1 MRRAALFIVF
11 ILVAVVCTPL
21 LSNEVMAADG
31 RSSTGTTLT
40 YDGSAQAVQL
50 VGEWDWNTPLNMTN
64 NSGTWTVDVE
74 LEEGLY
80 CYKFVV
86 DGAYIFD
93 PSNPERVYCDD
104 IENSLLRVDDH
115 ARPHYSA
122 TIEGDVLHVVY
133 HPGSSL
139 AAPDG
144 TPSALTGALW
154 DASSSTWTLDLTGLD
169 DGKHSLLIEGSD
181 VEGHVAYDLLV
192 PFWRGPHA
200 SFVWE
205 DALIY
210 MVMTDRFV
218 NGDQS
223 NDGAPTGAAQGAD
236 WQGGDFAGVTS
247 MIQAG
252 YFADLGVNALW
263 LTPFNTA
270 ANGTGKAADG
280 VHDVAA
286 FHGYWPMEARG
297 VDARLGTPEELQEM
311 VDVAHDAGIRVM
323 MDFVVNHVHE
333 DHEYFDAHPEW
344 FNSGCICGQADCD
357 WTEHRLDCQFTSYM
371 PDVNW
376 KNRNAS
382 EQFIADA
389 LWWMET
395 FDLDG
400 ARIDAVKHVENLAVS
415 NLVAQINHR
424 FETVG
429 TDVYLKGETAMG
441 WSGHSLEANQA
452 QYDAINAYMG
462 PNGLDG
468 QADFVLYHAVVD
480 NVFVSGNENYQHLDY
495 WTNRSQ
501 DQYTSGSLMVPYVG
515 SHDVSRLT
523 SRADTGTGDAYNQ
536 WAEDGLPGQP
546 GDVSAYHAALQ
557 AYGWLLT
564 TPGAPL
570 LYYGDEYG
578 EYGGAD
584 PDNRHMYRGE
594 SMWSE
599 HELALFENIS
609 QLGQLRLESIA
620 LRQGSY
626 STRLAMANLLVYN
639 MTHDDQT
646 MSVVLNRGGPTQV
659 AGFGANDTVRF
670 GEAVLSSGQLSIG
683 AHSVSVIELNVQSN
697 DPPSNNT
704 GQNTTVLGCTDSTA
718 ENYDPTATQDDNSCT
733 YLPAPVLGCTD
744 DTATNYN
751 VQATQDD
758 GTCTFDEPDDV
769 NATNTTERREQ
780 LDHYYGGFVM
790 VHGEPVWPSGTSVF
804 VYPEATNLTLDQ
816 NYTLAWSLGIE
827 SAVLHEG
834 NASWTAT
841 NSTRMEDITIS
852 NLANGLYRFV
862 ATLYDADN
870 GEVLAE
876 NMTLIQVGSE
886 DNDGNNDTDMQTCDL
901 CCGETYQH
909 PADQPCPSMMCLP
922 CEEEDTATTSSS
934 ENTVR
939 NGLIGVVLLLTL
951 LLAFTGR
958 RPPKDGFE
966 GTVEPETDQANLS

>member
-1 MRRAALFIVF
+1 MRATPLFIVF
-11 ILVAVVCTPL
+11 ILVAVVATPF
-21 LSNEVMAADG
+21 LSNEAQAAEG
-31 RSSTGTTLT
+31 RSSTAMTLT
-40 YDGSAQAVQL
+40 YTGSASSVQL
-50 VGEWDWNTPLNMTN
+50 IGEWDWSTPLEMNLTN
-64 NSGTWTVDVE
+64 GVWTVDLDVP
-74 LEEGLY
+74 EGLY

-86 DGAYIFD
+86 DGTYIFD
-93 PSNPERVYCDD
+93 PTNPERVYCDD

-115 ARPHYSA
+115 LRPHYSA
-122 TIEGDVLHVVY
+122 NIVGDELHVVY
-133 HPGSSL
+133 HAGSSG
-139 AAPDG
+139 ASHDG
-144 TPSALTGALW
+144 TPAALSGATW
-154 DASSSTWTLDLTGLD
+154 DAVSSTWALDLTQLE
-169 DGKHSLLIEGSD
+169 DGKHSLLIDGFD
-181 VEGHVAYDLLV
+181 VEGNPAYDLLV

-210 MVMTDRFV
+210 MIMTDRFV
-218 NGDQS
+218 NANLS
-223 NDGAPTGAAQGAD
+223 NDGVATGAAQGAD
-236 WQGGDFAGVTS
+236 WQGGDFAGVTEKIES
-247 MIQAG
+247 G

-286 FHGYWPMEARG
+286 FHGYWPTEARG
-297 VDARLGTPEELQEM
+297 VEPRLGTPDELHAM
-311 VDVAHDAGIRVM
+311 VDAAHDAGMRVM

-333 DHEYFDAHPEW
+333 DHEYFEAHPEW
-344 FNSGCICGQADCD
+344 FNTGCICGQANCD
-357 WTEHRLDCQFTSYM
+357 WTEHRLDCQFTAYM

-415 NLVAQINHR
+415 NLVAQINER

-462 PNGLDG
+462 PEGLDG

-501 DQYTSGSLMVPYVG
+501 DQYTAGSLMVPYVG

-584 PDNRHMYRGE
+584 PDNRHMYRNE
-594 SMWSE
+594 SGWNDNE
-599 HELALFENIS
+599 AALFENIS
-609 QLGQLRLESIA
+609 ALGQLRLESVA
-620 LRQGSY
+620 LRQGEY
-626 STRLAMANLLVYN
+626 STRLAMPNLLAYN
-639 MTHDDQT
+639 MTHNEQT
-646 MSVVLNRGGPTQV
+646 MTVVLNRGGPTQMD
-659 AGFGANDTVRF
+659 GFDANETVRF
-670 GEAVLSSGQLSIG
+670 GSGSMANGTFTIP
-683 AHSVSVIELNVQSN
+683 AHSVSVIELNAHS
-697 DPPSNNT
+697 DPPATNETSENS
-704 GQNTTVLGCTDSTA
+704 TVLGCMDPVA
-718 ENYDPTATQDDNSCT
+718 ENYDPTATEDDGSCT
-733 YLPAPVLGCTD
+733 YSPVPVLGCTD
-744 DTATNYN
+744 ETATNYN
-751 VQATQDD
+751 PEATEDD
-758 GTCTFDEPDDV
+758 GSCEVDPCTDVFCDACPEGWTTLPAEDGECCPSCLEPSEHHQTD
-769 NATNTTERREQ
+769 NGSTNTTTNQTGEGSTNQ
-780 LDHYYGGFVM
+780 TSGGSTD
-790 VHGEPVWPSGTSVF
+790 ET
-804 VYPEATNLTLDQ
+804 TNT
-816 NYTLAWSLGIE
+816 T
-827 SAVLHEG
+827 
-834 NASWTAT
+834 T
-841 NSTRMEDITIS
+841 NETDIQI
-852 NLANGLYRFV
+852 
-862 ATLYDADN
+862 
-870 GEVLAE
+870 
-876 NMTLIQVGSE
+876 
-886 DNDGNNDTDMQTCDL
+886 CDL
-901 CCGETYQH
+901 CCGETYEH
-909 PADQPCPSMMCLP
+909 PADEPCPVASCLP
-922 CEEEDTATTSSS
+922 CKDEEATTTSASAD
-934 ENTVR
+934 TVR
-939 NGLIGVVLLLTL
+939 NILVAVVVVLILLLTL
-951 LLAFTGR
+951 TGR
-958 RPPKDGFE
+958 SPPKNEFE
-966 GTVEPETDQANLS
+966 AMNESDAPQENLS

>member
-1 MRRAALFIVF
+1 MRTTPLFIVF
-11 ILVAVVCTPL
+11 ILVAVVAMPF
-21 LSNEVMAADG
+21 LSNEAQAAEG
-31 RSSTGTTLT
+31 RSSTAITLT
-40 YDGSAQAVQL
+40 YTGSASSVQL
-50 VGEWDWNTPLNMTN
+50 IGEWNWSTPLDMILTN
-64 NSGTWTVDVE
+64 GVWTVDLDVP
-74 LEEGLY
+74 EGLY

-86 DGAYIFD
+86 DGTYIFD
-93 PSNPERVYCDD
+93 PANPERVYCDD

-115 ARPHYSA
+115 VRPHYSA
-122 TIEGDVLHVVY
+122 NIVGDELHVVY
-133 HPGSSL
+133 HAGSSG
-139 AAPDG
+139 ASHDG
-144 TPSALTGALW
+144 TPAALSGATW
-154 DASSSTWTLDLTGLD
+154 DAVSSTWALDLTQLE
-169 DGKHSLLIEGSD
+169 DGKHSLLIDGFD
-181 VEGHVAYDLLV
+181 VEGNPAYDLLV

-210 MVMTDRFV
+210 MIMTDRFV
-218 NGDQS
+218 NANLS
-223 NDGAPTGAAQGAD
+223 NDGVATGAAQGAD
-236 WQGGDFAGVTS
+236 WQGGDFAGVTEK
-247 MIQAG
+247 IQSG

-286 FHGYWPMEARG
+286 FHGYWPTEARG
-297 VDARLGTPEELQEM
+297 VEPRLGTPDELHAM
-311 VDVAHDAGIRVM
+311 VNAAHDAGMRVM

-333 DHEYFDAHPEW
+333 DHEYFEAHPEW
-344 FNSGCICGQADCD
+344 FNTGCICGQANCD
-357 WTEHRLDCQFTSYM
+357 WTEHRLDCQFTAYM

-415 NLVAQINHR
+415 NLVAQINER

-462 PNGLDG
+462 PDGLDG

-501 DQYTSGSLMVPYVG
+501 DQYTAGSLMVPYVG

-584 PDNRHMYRGE
+584 PDNRHMYRNE
-594 SMWSE
+594 SGWNDNE
-599 HELALFENIS
+599 AALFENIS
-609 QLGQLRLESIA
+609 ALGQLRLESVA
-620 LRQGSY
+620 LRQGEY
-626 STRLAMANLLVYN
+626 STRLAMPNLLAYN
-639 MTHDDQT
+639 MTHNEQT
-646 MSVVLNRGGPTQV
+646 MTVVLNRGGPTQMD
-659 AGFGANDTVRF
+659 GFDANETVRF
-670 GEAVLSSGQLSIG
+670 GSGSMANGTFTIP
-683 AHSVSVIELNVQSN
+683 AHSVSVIELNAHS
-697 DPPSNNT
+697 DPPATNETSENS
-704 GQNTTVLGCTDSTA
+704 TVLGCMDPVA
-718 ENYDPTATQDDNSCT
+718 ENYDPTATEDDGSCT
-733 YLPAPVLGCTD
+733 YSPVPVLGCTD
-744 DTATNYN
+744 ETATNYN
-751 VQATQDD
+751 PEATEDD
-758 GTCTFDEPDDV
+758 GSCEVDPCTDVFCDACPEGWTTLPAEDGECCPSCLEPSEHHQTDNGSTNTTTNQTGEGSTNQTSGGSTDE
-769 NATNTTERREQ
+769 ATNTT
-780 LDHYYGGFVM
+780 
-790 VHGEPVWPSGTSVF
+790 
-804 VYPEATNLTLDQ
+804 
-816 NYTLAWSLGIE
+816 
-827 SAVLHEG
+827 
-834 NASWTAT
+834 
-841 NSTRMEDITIS
+841 
-852 NLANGLYRFV
+852 AN
-862 ATLYDADN
+862 
-870 GEVLAE
+870 E
-876 NMTLIQVGSE
+876 
-886 DNDGNNDTDMQTCDL
+886 TDMQICDL
-901 CCGETYQH
+901 CCGETYEH
-909 PADQPCPSMMCLP
+909 PADEPCPVASCLP
-922 CEEEDTATTSSS
+922 CEDEEATTTSASAD
-934 ENTVR
+934 TVR
-939 NGLIGVVLLLTL
+939 NILVAVVVVLILLLTL
-951 LLAFTGR
+951 TGR
-958 RPPKDGFE
+958 SPPKNEFE
-966 GTVEPETDQANLS
+966 AMNESETPQENLS

>member
-1 MRRAALFIVF
+1 MRATPLFIVF
-11 ILVAVVCTPL
+11 ILVAVVATPF
-21 LSNEVMAADG
+21 LSNEAQAAEG
-31 RSSTGTTLT
+31 RSSTAMTLT
-40 YDGSAQAVQL
+40 YTGSASSVQL
-50 VGEWDWNTPLNMTN
+50 IGEWDWSTPLEMNLTN
-64 NSGTWTVDVE
+64 GVWTVDLDVP
-74 LEEGLY
+74 EGLY

-86 DGAYIFD
+86 DGTYIFD
-93 PSNPERVYCDD
+93 PTNPERVYCDD

-115 ARPHYSA
+115 LRPHYSA
-122 TIEGDVLHVVY
+122 NIVGDELHVVY
-133 HPGSSL
+133 HAGSSG
-139 AAPDG
+139 ASHDG
-144 TPSALTGALW
+144 TPAALSGATW
-154 DASSSTWTLDLTGLD
+154 DPASSTWALDLTQLE
-169 DGKHSLLIEGSD
+169 DGKHSLLIDGFD
-181 VEGHVAYDLLV
+181 VEGNPAYDLLV

-210 MVMTDRFV
+210 MIMTDRFV
-218 NGDQS
+218 NANLS
-223 NDGAPTGAAQGAD
+223 NDGVATGAAQGAD
-236 WQGGDFAGVTS
+236 WQGGDFAGVTEKIES
-247 MIQAG
+247 G

-286 FHGYWPMEARG
+286 FHGYWPTEARG
-297 VDARLGTPEELQEM
+297 VEPRLGTPDELHAM
-311 VDVAHDAGIRVM
+311 VDAAHDAGMRVM

-333 DHEYFDAHPEW
+333 DHEYFEAHPEW
-344 FNSGCICGQADCD
+344 FNTGCICGQANCD
-357 WTEHRLDCQFTSYM
+357 WTEHRLDCQFTAYM

-415 NLVAQINHR
+415 NLVAQINER

-462 PNGLDG
+462 PEGLDG

-501 DQYTSGSLMVPYVG
+501 DQYTAGSLMVPYVG

-584 PDNRHMYRGE
+584 PDNRHMYRNE
-594 SMWSE
+594 SMWSD
-599 HELALFENIS
+599 HEAALFENIS
-609 QLGQLRLESIA
+609 ALGQLRLDSVA
-620 LRQGSY
+620 LRQGEY
-626 STRLAMANLLVYN
+626 STRLAMTNLLAYN
-639 MTHDDQT
+639 MTHDEQSMT
-646 MSVVLNRGGPTQV
+646 VVLNRGGPTQMD
-659 AGFGANDTVRF
+659 GFDANDTVRF
-670 GEAVLSSGQLSIG
+670 GPGSMANGTFTIP
-683 AHSVSVIELNVQSN
+683 AHSVSVIELNAHSN
-697 DPPSNNT
+697 PPATNET
-704 GQNTTVLGCTDSTA
+704 GENSTVLGCMDPVA
-718 ENYDPTATQDDNSCT
+718 ENYDPTATEDDGSCT
-733 YLPAPVLGCTD
+733 YSPVPVLGCTD
-744 DTATNYN
+744 ETATNYN
-751 VQATQDD
+751 PEATEDD
-758 GTCTFDEPDDV
+758 GSCEVDPCTDVFCDACPEGWTTLPAEDGECCPSCLEPSEHHQTDNGSTNTTTNQTGEGSTNQTSGGSTDE
-769 NATNTTERREQ
+769 ATNTTANE
-780 LDHYYGGFVM
+780 
-790 VHGEPVWPSGTSVF
+790 T
-804 VYPEATNLTLDQ
+804 
-816 NYTLAWSLGIE
+816 
-827 SAVLHEG
+827 
-834 NASWTAT
+834 
-841 NSTRMEDITIS
+841 DIQI
-852 NLANGLYRFV
+852 
-862 ATLYDADN
+862 
-870 GEVLAE
+870 
-876 NMTLIQVGSE
+876 
-886 DNDGNNDTDMQTCDL
+886 CDL
-901 CCGETYQH
+901 CCGDTYEH
-909 PADQPCPSMMCLP
+909 PADEPCPVASCLP
-922 CEEEDTATTSSS
+922 CEDEEATTTSASAD
-934 ENTVR
+934 TVR
-939 NGLIGVVLLLTL
+939 NILVAVVVVLILLLTL
-951 LLAFTGR
+951 TGR
-958 RPPKDGFE
+958 SPPKNEFE
-966 GTVEPETDQANLS
+966 AMNESEAPQENLS

>member
-1 MRRAALFIVF
+1 MRATPLFIVF
-11 ILVAVVCTPL
+11 ILVAVVATPF
-21 LSNEVMAADG
+21 LSNEAQAAEG
-31 RSSTGTTLT
+31 RSSTAMTLT
-40 YDGSAQAVQL
+40 YTGSASSVQL
-50 VGEWDWNTPLNMTN
+50 IGEWDWSTPLEMNLTN
-64 NSGTWTVDVE
+64 GVWTVDLDVP
-74 LEEGLY
+74 EGLY

-86 DGAYIFD
+86 DGTYIFD
-93 PSNPERVYCDD
+93 PTNPERVYCDD

-115 ARPHYSA
+115 LRPHYSA
-122 TIEGDVLHVVY
+122 NIVGDELHVVY
-133 HPGSSL
+133 HAGSSG
-139 AAPDG
+139 ASHDG
-144 TPSALTGALW
+144 TPAALSGATW
-154 DASSSTWTLDLTGLD
+154 DAVSSTWALDLTQLE
-169 DGKHSLLIEGSD
+169 DGKHSLLIDGFD
-181 VEGHVAYDLLV
+181 VEGNPAYDLLV

-210 MVMTDRFV
+210 MIMTDRFV
-218 NGDQS
+218 NANLS
-223 NDGAPTGAAQGAD
+223 NDGVATGAAQGAD
-236 WQGGDFAGVTS
+236 WQGGDFAGVTEKIES
-247 MIQAG
+247 G

-286 FHGYWPMEARG
+286 FHGYWPTEARG
-297 VDARLGTPEELQEM
+297 VEPRLGTPDELHAM
-311 VDVAHDAGIRVM
+311 VNAAHDAGMRVM

-333 DHEYFDAHPEW
+333 DHEYFEAHPEW
-344 FNSGCICGQADCD
+344 FNTGCICGQANCD
-357 WTEHRLDCQFTSYM
+357 WTEHRLDCQFTAYM

-415 NLVAQINHR
+415 NLVAQINER

-462 PNGLDG
+462 PEGLDG

-501 DQYTSGSLMVPYVG
+501 DQYTAGSLMVPYVG

-584 PDNRHMYRGE
+584 PDNRHMYRNE
-594 SMWSE
+594 SGWNDNE
-599 HELALFENIS
+599 AALFDNIS
-609 QLGQLRLESIA
+609 ALGQLRLESVA
-620 LRQGSY
+620 LRQGEY
-626 STRLAMANLLVYN
+626 STRLAMPNLLAYN
-639 MTHDDQT
+639 MTHNEQT
-646 MSVVLNRGGPTQV
+646 MTVVLNRGGPTQMG
-659 AGFGANDTVRF
+659 GFDANDTVRF
-670 GEAVLSSGQLSIG
+670 GPGSMANGTFTIP
-683 AHSVSVIELNVQSN
+683 AHSVSVIELNAHSN
-697 DPPSNNT
+697 PPATNET
-704 GQNTTVLGCTDSTA
+704 GENSTVLGCMDPVA
-718 ENYDPTATQDDNSCT
+718 ENYDPTATEDDGSCT
-733 YLPAPVLGCTD
+733 YSPVPVLGCTD
-744 DTATNYN
+744 ETATNYN
-751 VQATQDD
+751 PEATEDD
-758 GTCTFDEPDDV
+758 GSCEVDPCTDVFCDACPEGWTTLPAEDGECCPSCLEPSEHHQTDNGSTNTTTNQTGEGSTNQTSGGSTDE
-769 NATNTTERREQ
+769 ATNTTANE
-780 LDHYYGGFVM
+780 
-790 VHGEPVWPSGTSVF
+790 T
-804 VYPEATNLTLDQ
+804 
-816 NYTLAWSLGIE
+816 
-827 SAVLHEG
+827 
-834 NASWTAT
+834 
-841 NSTRMEDITIS
+841 DIQI
-852 NLANGLYRFV
+852 
-862 ATLYDADN
+862 
-870 GEVLAE
+870 
-876 NMTLIQVGSE
+876 
-886 DNDGNNDTDMQTCDL
+886 CDL
-901 CCGETYQH
+901 CCGETYEH
-909 PADQPCPSMMCLP
+909 PADEPCPVASCLP
-922 CEEEDTATTSSS
+922 CEDEEATTTSASAD
-934 ENTVR
+934 TVR
-939 NGLIGVVLLLTL
+939 NILVAVVVVLILLLTL
-951 LLAFTGR
+951 TGR
-958 RPPKDGFE
+958 SPPKNEFE
-966 GTVEPETDQANLS
+966 AMNESEAPQENLS

>member
-1 MRRAALFIVF
+1 MRATPLFIVF
-11 ILVAVVCTPL
+11 ILVAVVATPF
-21 LSNEVMAADG
+21 LSNEAQAAEG
-31 RSSTGTTLT
+31 RSSTAMTLT
-40 YDGSAQAVQL
+40 YTGSASSVQL
-50 VGEWDWNTPLNMTN
+50 IGEWDWSTPLEMNLTN
-64 NSGTWTVDVE
+64 GVWTVDLDVP
-74 LEEGLY
+74 EGLY

-86 DGAYIFD
+86 DGTYIFD
-93 PSNPERVYCDD
+93 PTNPERVYCDD

-115 ARPHYSA
+115 LRPHYSA
-122 TIEGDVLHVVY
+122 NIVGDELHVVY
-133 HPGSSL
+133 HAGSSG
-139 AAPDG
+139 ASHDG
-144 TPSALTGALW
+144 TPAALSGATW
-154 DASSSTWTLDLTGLD
+154 DAVSSTWALDLTQLE
-169 DGKHSLLIEGSD
+169 DGKHSLLIDGFD
-181 VEGHVAYDLLV
+181 VEGNPAYDLLV

-210 MVMTDRFV
+210 MIMTDRFV
-218 NGDQS
+218 NANLS
-223 NDGAPTGAAQGAD
+223 NDGVATGAAQGAD
-236 WQGGDFAGVTS
+236 WQGGDFAGVTEKIES
-247 MIQAG
+247 G

-286 FHGYWPMEARG
+286 FHGYWPTEARG
-297 VDARLGTPEELQEM
+297 VEPRLGTPDELHAM
-311 VDVAHDAGIRVM
+311 VDAAHDAGMRVM

-333 DHEYFDAHPEW
+333 DHEYFEAHPEW
-344 FNSGCICGQADCD
+344 FNTGCICGQANCD
-357 WTEHRLDCQFTSYM
+357 WTEHRLDCQFTAYM

-415 NLVAQINHR
+415 NLVAQINER

-462 PNGLDG
+462 PEGLDG

-501 DQYTSGSLMVPYVG
+501 DQYTAGSLMVPYVG

-584 PDNRHMYRGE
+584 PDNRHMYRNE
-594 SMWSE
+594 SMWSD
-599 HELALFENIS
+599 HEAALFENIS
-609 QLGQLRLESIA
+609 ALGQLRLDSVA
-620 LRQGSY
+620 LRQGEY
-626 STRLAMANLLVYN
+626 STRLAMTNLLAYN
-639 MTHDDQT
+639 MTHDEQSMT
-646 MSVVLNRGGPTQV
+646 VVLNRGGPTQMD
-659 AGFGANDTVRF
+659 GFDANDTVRF
-670 GEAVLSSGQLSIG
+670 GPGSMANGTFTIP
-683 AHSVSVIELNVQSN
+683 AHSVSVIELNAHSN
-697 DPPSNNT
+697 PPATNET
-704 GQNTTVLGCTDSTA
+704 GENSTVLGCMDPVA
-718 ENYDPTATQDDNSCT
+718 ENYDPTATEDDGSCT
-733 YLPAPVLGCTD
+733 YSPVPVLGCTD
-744 DTATNYN
+744 ETATNYN
-751 VQATQDD
+751 PEATEDD
-758 GTCTFDEPDDV
+758 GSCEVDPCTDVFCDACPEGWTTLPAEDGECCPSCLEPSEHHQTDNGSTNTTTNQTGEGSTNQTSGGSTDE
-769 NATNTTERREQ
+769 ATNTTANE
-780 LDHYYGGFVM
+780 
-790 VHGEPVWPSGTSVF
+790 T
-804 VYPEATNLTLDQ
+804 
-816 NYTLAWSLGIE
+816 
-827 SAVLHEG
+827 
-834 NASWTAT
+834 
-841 NSTRMEDITIS
+841 DIQI
-852 NLANGLYRFV
+852 
-862 ATLYDADN
+862 
-870 GEVLAE
+870 
-876 NMTLIQVGSE
+876 
-886 DNDGNNDTDMQTCDL
+886 CDL
-901 CCGETYQH
+901 CCGETYEH
-909 PADQPCPSMMCLP
+909 PADEPCPVASCLP
-922 CEEEDTATTSSS
+922 CEDEEATTTSASAD
-934 ENTVR
+934 TVR
-939 NGLIGVVLLLTL
+939 NILVAVVVVLVLLLT
-951 LLAFTGR
+951 FTGR
-958 RPPKDGFE
+958 RPPENEFE
-966 GTVEPETDQANLS
+966 SMNESEAPQENLS